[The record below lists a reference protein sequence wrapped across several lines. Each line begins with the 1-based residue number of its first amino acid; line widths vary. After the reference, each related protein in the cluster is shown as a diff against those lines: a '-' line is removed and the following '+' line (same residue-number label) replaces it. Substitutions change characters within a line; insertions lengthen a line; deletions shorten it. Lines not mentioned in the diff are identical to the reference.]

1 MTGGFGMYGG
11 GGRDQRARRLRRS
24 DRRRLETNHYSA
36 EVVEDLTTRC
46 ASALL
51 ATLQHLKIQAQQ

>member
-1 MTGGFGMYGG
+1 VAAVISVRVAYG
-11 GGRDQRARRLRRS
+11 DLVV
-24 DRRRLETNHYSA
+24 DVDFETDHYSA